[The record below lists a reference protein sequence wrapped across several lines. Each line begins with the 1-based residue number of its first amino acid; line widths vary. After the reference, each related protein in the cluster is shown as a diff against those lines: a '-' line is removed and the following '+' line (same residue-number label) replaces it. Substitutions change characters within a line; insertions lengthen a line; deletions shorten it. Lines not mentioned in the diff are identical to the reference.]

1 MQFEKL
7 VSERLDK
14 YRIMD
19 ALITFRIRNEVSA
32 IPTSLKQQVAG
43 IGFSKRRQRQ
53 QTLQDI
59 A

>member
-1 MQFEKL
+1 MQFGKL

-19 ALITFRIRNEVSA
+19 ALITFRIPSEASA

-53 QTLQDI
+53 QTL
-59 A
+59 